1 MRAFYVIVG
10 AAVGAPS
17 RFLVDQYLR
26 RFIKY
31 PYGIL
36 IINVLG
42 SFIIGLTVA
51 HAPVD
56 TFAFY
61 HTRGTDTTHYLVAI
75 GFAGA
80 FTTWST
86 FILDLYL
93 AFELKQYKSVATNLI
108 LSLVLGLSAV
118 GLGMYLAP

>member
-1 MRAFYVIVG
+1 MVAG

-36 IINVLG
+36 IVNILG
-42 SFIIGLTVA
+42 SFILGLTIA
-51 HAPVD
+51 HTATGSTVFIR
-56 TFAFY
+56 T
-61 HTRGTDTTHYLVAI
+61 HEIVTIHYLVAI
-75 GFAGA
+75 GFTGA

-86 FILDLYL
+86 FTLDLYL
-93 AFELKQYKSVATNLI
+93 AFELKTYRSAFMNLL

>member
-1 MRAFYVIVG
+1 MIVG

-17 RFLVDQYLR
+17 RYLLDQYLR

-36 IINVLG
+36 VINVLG
-42 SFIIGLTVA
+42 SFIIGLTV
-51 HAPVD
+51 V
-56 TFAFY
+56 
-61 HTRGTDTTHYLVAI
+61 HTSDGSIAIHHTHEINTVHYLVAL

-86 FILDLYL
+86 FMLDLYL
-93 AFELKQYKSVATNLI
+93 AFELKQYKGALMNLI
-108 LSLVLGLSAV
+108 LSLALGLSAV

>member
-1 MRAFYVIVG
+1 MIALYIILG

-17 RFLVDQYLR
+17 RFLLDQYLR
-26 RFIKY
+26 KFIAY

-36 IINVLG
+36 IINALG
-42 SFIIGLTVA
+42 SFVIGLTIAQPRGSVA
-51 HAPVD
+51 YFTAGSLTTMHA
-56 TFAFY
+56 
-61 HTRGTDTTHYLVAI
+61 LVAL

-93 AFELKQYKSVATNLI
+93 AYENKRYKSAITNVL
-108 LSLVLGLSAV
+108 LSIIFGLFAV
-118 GLGMYLAP
+118 SLGMRLAG

>member
-1 MRAFYVIVG
+1 MTAILVIIG
-10 AAVGAPS
+10 AGLGASS
-17 RFLVDQYLR
+17 RFLLDQYLR

-36 IINVLG
+36 VVNVLG
-42 SFIIGLTVA
+42 SFVIGLTVA
-51 HAPVD
+51 HPQSVAMLYRVGSVD
-56 TFAFY
+56 NMHA
-61 HTRGTDTTHYLVAI
+61 LVAI

-93 AFELKQYKSVATNLI
+93 AYELKQYKSAITNLL
-108 LSLVLGLSAV
+108 LSISFGLMAV
-118 GLGMYLAP
+118 ALGMHLAQ

>member
-1 MRAFYVIVG
+1 MTALLIIIG

-17 RFLVDQYLR
+17 RFLLDQYLR

-36 IINVLG
+36 AINVFG
-42 SFIIGLTVA
+42 SFVIGLTVA
-51 HAPVD
+51 HAQSTSV
-56 TFAFY
+56 FY
-61 HTRGTDTTHYLVAI
+61 RVGTTDNMHALVAI

-93 AFELKQYKSVATNLI
+93 AFELKQYKSAVTNLL
-108 LSLVLGLSAV
+108 LSIAFGLMAV
-118 GLGMYLAP
+118 ALGMHLAT

>member
-1 MRAFYVIVG
+1 MIALYIILG

-17 RFLVDQYLR
+17 RFLLYQYLR
-26 RFIKY
+26 KFIAY

-36 IINVLG
+36 IINALG
-42 SFIIGLTVA
+42 SFVIGLTIAQPRGSVA
-51 HAPVD
+51 YFTAGSLTTMHA
-56 TFAFY
+56 
-61 HTRGTDTTHYLVAI
+61 LVAV

-93 AFELKQYKSVATNLI
+93 AYENKRYKSAITNVL
-108 LSLVLGLSAV
+108 LSIIFGLFAV
-118 GLGMYLAP
+118 SLGMRLAG

>member
-1 MRAFYVIVG
+1 MTALLIMVG
-10 AAVGAPS
+10 AGIGAPS

-36 IINVLG
+36 VVNVLG
-42 SFIIGLTVA
+42 SFVIGLTVA
-51 HAPVD
+51 HTQTA
-56 TFAFY
+56 TILIKA
-61 HTRGTDTTHYLVAI
+61 GTIDNMRALVAV

-93 AFELKQYKSVATNLI
+93 AFELKRYKSA
-108 LSLVLGLSAV
+108 LSNLVLSVVLGVLAV
-118 GLGMYLAP
+118 GLGMHLAP

>member
-1 MRAFYVIVG
+1 MTALLVIVG
-10 AAVGAPS
+10 AGIGAPS
-17 RFLVDQYLR
+17 RFLLDQYLR

-36 IINVLG
+36 IVNVLG
-42 SFIIGLTVA
+42 SFVIGLTVA
-51 HAPVD
+51 HPQSSTILMEVGALDNVR
-56 TFAFY
+56 A
-61 HTRGTDTTHYLVAI
+61 LVAV

-93 AFELKQYKSVATNLI
+93 AFELKRYKSALTNLTLSIAFGI
-108 LSLVLGLSAV
+108 LAV
-118 GLGMYLAP
+118 GIGMNLAP

>member
-1 MRAFYVIVG
+1 MTALLIIVG
-10 AAVGAPS
+10 AGIGAPS
-17 RFLVDQYLR
+17 RFLLDQYLR

-36 IINVLG
+36 IVNVLG
-42 SFIIGLTVA
+42 SFVVGLTVA
-51 HAPVD
+51 IPLSSTSFVEAGALNNVQ
-56 TFAFY
+56 A
-61 HTRGTDTTHYLVAI
+61 LVAV

-93 AFELKQYKSVATNLI
+93 AFELKHYKSALTNLTLSIVFGI
-108 LSLVLGLSAV
+108 LAV
-118 GLGMYLAP
+118 GLGMNLAP

>member
-1 MRAFYVIVG
+1 MTALLIIIG
-10 AAVGAPS
+10 ASVGAPS

-26 RFIKY
+26 KYIAY

-36 IINVLG
+36 LVNVLG
-42 SFIIGLTVA
+42 SFVIGLTVSQPRGSA
-51 HAPVD
+51 VFVEAGTLDNMHA
-56 TFAFY
+56 
-61 HTRGTDTTHYLVAI
+61 LVAV

-93 AFELKQYKSVATNLI
+93 AFENKHYKKALTNLL
-108 LSLVLGLSAV
+108 LSIVLGLIAV
-118 GLGMYLAP
+118 SLGMHLAR

>member
-1 MRAFYVIVG
+1 MIALYIILG

-17 RFLVDQYLR
+17 RFLLDQYLR
-26 RFIKY
+26 KFIAY

-36 IINVLG
+36 IINALG
-42 SFIIGLTVA
+42 SFVIGLTIAQPRGSVA
-51 HAPVD
+51 YFTAGSLTTMHA
-56 TFAFY
+56 
-61 HTRGTDTTHYLVAI
+61 LVAV

-93 AFELKQYKSVATNLI
+93 AYENKRYKSAIKHVL
-108 LSLVLGLSAV
+108 LSIIFGLFAV
-118 GLGMYLAP
+118 SLGMRLAG

>member
-1 MRAFYVIVG
+1 MIALYIILG

-17 RFLVDQYLR
+17 RFLLDQYLR
-26 RFIKY
+26 KFIAY

-36 IINVLG
+36 IINALG
-42 SFIIGLTVA
+42 SFVIGLTIAQPRGSVA
-51 HAPVD
+51 YSTAGSLTTMHA
-56 TFAFY
+56 
-61 HTRGTDTTHYLVAI
+61 LVAV

-93 AFELKQYKSVATNLI
+93 AYENKRYKSAITNVL
-108 LSLVLGLSAV
+108 LSIIFGLFAV
-118 GLGMYLAP
+118 SLGMRLAG

>member
-1 MRAFYVIVG
+1 MTAIYIILG
-10 AAVGAPS
+10 AAIGAPS
-17 RFLVDQYLR
+17 RFLLDQHLR

-42 SFIIGLTVA
+42 SFILGLCIKTSHNFHSFV
-51 HAPVD
+51 
-56 TFAFY
+56 
-61 HTRGTDTTHYLVAI
+61 GI
-75 GFAGA
+75 GFSGA

-93 AFELKQYKSVATNLI
+93 AYELKRYKEVAYNLF
-108 LSLVLGLSAV
+108 LSLTFGL
-118 GLGMYLAP
+118 LAAWIGIQLVS

>member
-1 MRAFYVIVG
+1 MTALLVIIG
-10 AAVGAPS
+10 AGIGAPS
-17 RFLVDQYLR
+17 RFLLDQYLR

-36 IINVLG
+36 IVNVLG
-42 SFIIGLTVA
+42 SFVIGLTVA
-51 HAPVD
+51 HPQSSTIFMEVGALD
-56 TFAFY
+56 NMQA
-61 HTRGTDTTHYLVAI
+61 LVAV

-93 AFELKQYKSVATNLI
+93 AFELKRYKSALTNLTLSIAFGI
-108 LSLVLGLSAV
+108 LAV
-118 GLGMYLAP
+118 GIGMNLAP

>member
-1 MRAFYVIVG
+1 MIALYIILG

-17 RFLVDQYLR
+17 RFLLDQYLR
-26 RFIKY
+26 KFIAY

-36 IINVLG
+36 IINALG
-42 SFIIGLTVA
+42 SFVIGLTIAQPRGSVA
-51 HAPVD
+51 YFTAGSLTTMHA
-56 TFAFY
+56 
-61 HTRGTDTTHYLVAI
+61 LVAV

-93 AFELKQYKSVATNLI
+93 AYENKRYKSAITNVL
-108 LSLVLGLSAV
+108 LSIIFGLFAV
-118 GLGMYLAP
+118 SLGMRLAG

>member
-1 MRAFYVIVG
+1 MTALLVIIG
-10 AAVGAPS
+10 AGLGAPS
-17 RFLVDQYLR
+17 RFLLDQYLR

-36 IINVLG
+36 VVNVFG
-42 SFIIGLTVA
+42 SFVIGLTVA
-51 HAPVD
+51 HPQRIAMLYRV
-56 TFAFY
+56 
-61 HTRGTDTTHYLVAI
+61 GSTDNMHALVAI

-93 AFELKQYKSVATNLI
+93 AYELKQYKSAVSNLLLSITFGIMAVA
-108 LSLVLGLSAV
+108 
-118 GLGMYLAP
+118 LGMHLAP